1 MVRRTS
7 ATVGDLDDFISNK
20 ARESCAADPTRLPP
34 FVRVPFQDWE
44 ARFFMRGLE
53 LGLFAVNDGLLH
65 YQRLGGHLAGC

>member
-20 ARESCAADPTRLPP
+20 AREYCAADPTRLPP